1 MNCQLPTV
9 NCELSTVNCL
19 SGLEVFIQNPPPWA
33 NGARLGLLS
42 HPASV
47 DSRYRSARDLIFHR
61 FPGQLKLLF
70 SPQHG
75 LLGEKQDNMIPSA
88 DFLDPVL
95 KLPVVSLYGPRMKPP
110 PESLQEIDIL
120 LVDLVDVGTRVYTFA
135 TTVAWAMEVAAGTGT
150 RVAILD
156 RPNPIGGVQVE
167 GNILKP
173 VWSSFVGPYPL
184 PMRHGFTLGELAR
197 YYNVTQDLGCD
208 LTVIPA
214 QGWRR
219 EAYWDAAGLPWVL
232 PSPNLPTLEGA
243 FVYPGQV
250 LLEGTNL
257 SEGRG
262 ATRPFEL
269 FGAPF
274 LEPERIKT
282 ELQKENLPGVI
293 LREAFFEPTFHKW
306 VGELCR
312 GFQLHVTDR
321 RTFKPY
327 YTTLAL
333 LAAIRRLYP
342 DRFSWRPPP
351 YEYETERL
359 PIDLLTGDAAIREG
373 LDQGVPVKDLEAA
386 WQPELAEF
394 LQVRREFLLYPE

>member
-1 MNCQLPTV
+1 MGRVT
-9 NCELSTVNCL
+9 
-19 SGLEVFIQNPPPWA
+19 SGLEVFLRDPPAWA
-33 NGARLGLLS
+33 NSARLGLLS

-47 DSRYRSARDLIFHR
+47 DSQYRSARELIFHR
-61 FPGQLKLLF
+61 FPGQLRLLF

-88 DFLDPVL
+88 DFMDPVL
-95 KLPVVSLYGPRMKPP
+95 KLPVVSLYGPRMMPP
-110 PESLQEIDIL
+110 PEALQGIDVL
-120 LVDLVDVGTRVYTFA
+120 LVDLMDVGTRVYTFA
-135 TTVAWAMEVAAGTGT
+135 TTVAWAMEVAARTGT

-167 GNILKP
+167 GNMLKP
-173 VWSSFVGPYPL
+173 EWASFVGPYPL
-184 PMRHGFTLGELAR
+184 PMRHGFTLGELAL
-197 YYNVTQDLGCD
+197 YYNAAQNLRCE
-208 LTVIPA
+208 LEVIPA
-214 QGWRR
+214 RGWRR
-219 EAYWDAAGLPWVL
+219 GHYWDAAGLPWVL

-243 FVYPGQV
+243 MVYPGQV

-274 LEPERIKT
+274 LETGKIKAQL
-282 ELQKENLPGVI
+282 EGEDLPGVI
-293 LREAFFEPTFHKW
+293 FREAFFEPTFHKW
-306 VGELCR
+306 AGELCR

-333 LAAIRRLYP
+333 LAAIRRLHP
-342 DRFSWRPPP
+342 DQFAWRQPP

-373 LDQGVPVKDLEAA
+373 LDQDVPVQDLEAA
-386 WQPELAEF
+386 WQRELAAF
-394 LQVRREFLLYPE
+394 LEARREFLLYEE